1 MPAAAARCTA
11 LRVCAVPG
19 VPSSAAL
26 PRAHAWPHHAS
37 SIACNPQTDEFHEQW
52 RIKARDVLARA
63 EWRRRKLTKRVRQAL
78 PGLLAC
84 QLGRG

>member
-1 MPAAAARCTA
+1 MPSLASPP
-11 LRVCAVPG
+11 LL
-19 VPSSAAL
+19 SSS
-26 PRAHAWPHHAS
+26 RAYAWPHHAS
-37 SIACNPQTDEFHEQW
+37 SIACHPQTDEFHEQW

-78 PGLLAC
+78 AGLLAC